1 VNTARQANHHATSSN
16 LTEMYPGVYRPG
28 SAMDGHGDD
37 GPNLPTGP
45 LNTLLGFELETY
57 QIPLDQLLPSK
68 KVPDGVMSTRKYKQI
83 VSSINEVGLIEP
95 LSVIQPDR
103 KKPEYLVLDGHLR
116 VLALKELGM
125 SVGPCLFAKDDE
137 TFSYNHHINRLST
150 IAEHYMIRR
159 AIDRGV
165 SKERL
170 ARAFNVNL
178 SSINRRINL
187 LEGICPEA
195 ITLLQDK
202 QFTPDVT
209 RILRN
214 MKAARQVEAVELMI
228 ASNTITVAHAEA
240 LLKATPPE
248 QRTDVKPAEREKKTA
263 PIEQIEKLQ
272 KEMDQVQESYTQAEE
287 NYGSDLLNLVVA
299 KGYLTKLL
307 ANGAVKSYIGRHEPE
322 ILTHLE
328 LVVNT
333 VSMEE
338 AVQQQSQT
346 TEAAPEEAATKA

>member
-1 VNTARQANHHATSSN
+1 
-16 LTEMYPGVYRPG
+16 
-28 SAMDGHGDD
+28 
-37 GPNLPTGP
+37 
-45 LNTLLGFELETY
+45 
-57 QIPLDQLLPSK
+57 
-68 KVPDGVMSTRKYKQI
+68 
-83 VSSINEVGLIEP
+83 
-95 LSVIQPDR
+95 
-103 KKPEYLVLDGHLR
+103 
-116 VLALKELGM
+116 
-125 SVGPCLFAKDDE
+125 
-137 TFSYNHHINRLST
+137 
-150 IAEHYMIRR
+150 MIRR

-195 ITLLQDK
+195 IELLQDK

-263 PIEQIEKLQ
+263 PIEQIEKLE
-272 KEMDQVQESYTQAEE
+272 KEMSQVQEKYQEAES

-307 ANGAVKSYIGRHEPE
+307 ANEAVKSYIGRHEPE

-338 AVQQQSQT
+338 AVQQQQAET
-346 TEAAPEEAATKA
+346 AEAAQEQATTGL

>member
-1 VNTARQANHHATSSN
+1 MNPSSN
-16 LTEMYPGVYRPG
+16 AQPKIAEMYPGIC
-28 SAMDGHGDD
+28 
-37 GPNLPTGP
+37 LPTNQGEGQGGPDLPMQP
-45 LNTLLGFELETY
+45 LNTLLGFDLETY
-57 QIPLDQLLPSK
+57 QVPLDQLLPSK
-68 KVPDGVMSTRKYKQI
+68 KIMDGTMSTRKYKQV
-83 VSSINEVGLIEP
+83 VSSIHEIGLIEP
-95 LSVIQPDR
+95 LSVIQLDP
-103 KKPEYLVLDGHLR
+103 KKSEFLLLDGHLR

-125 SVGPCLFAKDDE
+125 ETAPCLMAKDDE
-137 TFSYNHHINRLST
+137 TFSYNHRINRLST
-150 IAEHYMIRR
+150 VQEHYMLRR

-165 SKERL
+165 SRERL

-195 ITLLQDK
+195 IDLLQDK

-214 MKAARQVEAVELMI
+214 MKAARQVEAVELMV

-248 QRTDVKPAEREKKTA
+248 QRADLKPAERDKTS
-263 PIEQIEKLQ
+263 PIEQIVKLE
-272 KEMDQVQESYTQAEE
+272 KEMSQVQTQYKDAEQ

-307 ANGAVKSYIGRHEPE
+307 SNEAVNSYIQRHEPE
-322 ILTHLE
+322 ILEQFE

-338 AVQQQSQT
+338 AVHQQ
-346 TEAAPEEAATKA
+346 TETMVADHGKTSELG